1 MPSPLV
7 RERGRPEP
15 TAPLPAAPVGG
26 RIVAVSAP
34 ASSASLRVFVPLST
48 LPPGER
54 RRWERYVA
62 AGRALDRR
70 GLVAAEREA
79 ALVAVVRPTLD
90 VDQEHALVEVVD
102 GVTFICP
109 ARTQLRVW
117 EAAAAFRDGLP
128 QLVADAFIPQELA
141 DEATDQ
147 LAGWHEVSPGLVP
160 HVRSACWTIPLAWF
174 LLFDPAEEVR
184 HGGALRYVASLD
196 ACRRRATR
204 AAAVL
209 TATLPQVPM
218 LADLQELDRWL
229 DQFHRMGRVEL
240 DYGGLAAL
248 LGEALAEETSVA
260 DLSRG
265 LDALT
270 RGDGAAAAAAYERVA
285 GRWRELQLRE
295 NAS

>member
-1 MPSPLV
+1 
-7 RERGRPEP
+7 
-15 TAPLPAAPVGG
+15 
-26 RIVAVSAP
+26 VSAP

-62 AGRALDRR
+62 AGRALDRE
-70 GLVAAEREA
+70 GLVAAERAA
-79 ALVAVVRPTLD
+79 ALVAVVKPTLD
-90 VDQEHALVEVVD
+90 VDQEHALVELVD

-128 QLVADAFIPQELA
+128 DIVADAFIPPELA

-147 LAGWHEVSPGLVP
+147 LSGWREVSPGLVP

-184 HGGALRYVASLD
+184 QEGHLRFVASLD
-196 ACRRRATR
+196 AGRRRVTR
-204 AAAVL
+204 AGAVL
-209 TATLPQVPM
+209 AATLPQLP
-218 LADLQELDRWL
+218 LLGDLQEIDRWL
-229 DQFHRMGRVEL
+229 DQFHRRGRVEL
-240 DYGGLAAL
+240 DYGGLAPL

-260 DLSRG
+260 DLAQG
-265 LDALT
+265 LDALS
-270 RGDGAAAAAAYERVA
+270 RGDGEGAAAAYGRVA

-295 NAS
+295 TAS

>member
-1 MPSPLV
+1 MS
-7 RERGRPEP
+7 E
-15 TAPLPAAPVGG
+15 
-26 RIVAVSAP
+26 P

-70 GLVAAEREA
+70 GLVAAERA
-79 ALVAVVRPTLD
+79 AAIVAVVRPTLD

-102 GVTFICP
+102 GVTYICP

-117 EAAAAFRDGLP
+117 EAAAVFRDGLP
-128 QLVADAFIPQELA
+128 ELVADAFIPQQLA

-147 LAGWHEVSPGLVP
+147 LAGWREVSPGLVP

-174 LLFDPAEEVR
+174 LLFDPAEE
-184 HGGALRYVASLD
+184 LRQDVELRFVASLD
-196 ACRRRATR
+196 ACRRRAAR
-204 AAAVL
+204 AGAVL
-209 TATLPQVPM
+209 AATLPQVPM
-218 LADLQELDRWL
+218 LADLQEIDRWL
-229 DQFHRMGRVEL
+229 EQFHRMGRVEL

-248 LGEALAEETSVA
+248 MGEALAEETSVA
-260 DLSRG
+260 DLAQG
-265 LDALT
+265 LDALAH
-270 RGDGAAAAAAYERVA
+270 GNGAGAAQAYERVA

>member
-1 MPSPLV
+1 M
-7 RERGRPEP
+7 
-15 TAPLPAAPVGG
+15 
-26 RIVAVSAP
+26 SAP

-62 AGRALDRR
+62 AGRALDRA
-70 GLVAAEREA
+70 GLVAAERAA
-79 ALVAVVRPTLD
+79 ALVAIVKPTLD

-102 GVTFICP
+102 GVTYICP

-117 EAAAAFRDGLP
+117 EAAAAFRGGLP
-128 QLVADAFIPQELA
+128 DIVADAFVPAALA

-147 LAGWHEVSPGLVP
+147 LAGWREVSPGLVP
-160 HVRSACWTIPLAWF
+160 HVRSACWTVPLSWF
-174 LLFDPAEEVR
+174 LLFDPAEEIR
-184 HGGALRYVASLD
+184 RAGELRFVAGLD
-196 ACRRRATR
+196 VCRRRATR

-209 TATLPQVPM
+209 AATLPQVAM
-218 LADLQELDRWL
+218 LADLQEIDRWL

-260 DLSRG
+260 DLAGG
-265 LDALT
+265 LDALA
-270 RGDGAAAAAAYERVA
+270 RGDGAGAAAAYERVA
-285 GRWRELQLRE
+285 RRWRDLQLRE